1 MTEDRQFIPSIQKE
15 LARLRRYDEEI
26 SKEMPKDYK
35 DWWENSKEEYPLIAR
50 LSLEGRREQVEWC
63 YDVIDKQT
71 EKIKEL
77 EEKIKDLKEL
87 VERLDWELQC
97 WEQTQ

>member
-35 DWWENSKEEYPLIAR
+35 DWWENSKEEYPEVAR
-50 LSLEGRREQVEWC
+50 LVLEGRRENLEWC
-63 YDVIDKQT
+63 YNVIDKQT

-87 VERLDWELQC
+87 NERLDWELQC